1 MPGVPPSSKPPEK
14 RRSPAAEG
22 SEWTRGSSPDAVR
35 RLRRLGETCLWLL
48 VIAAAVIAAFWAA
61 GQLRLVIL
69 PVGVALVLATFLHP
83 PAVAL
88 RRRGLPDGLAAL
100 LVLVAALGG
109 IGGLVALLAPQTIEE
124 FGELDAGVLGGIETI
139 QRWFIEG
146 PLDLSQDQIDRA
158 VEQVE
163 DQLRESAE
171 VLGRGAL
178 MGALMM
184 VEAIAAGLLAI
195 VVLFFFLKDG
205 ERIWAWLCG
214 LAPPHRRE
222 VIREAGNRSWTA
234 LAGFLRGQALVA
246 LFDAVFIG
254 IALVLIGVPL
264 VLPLVVLTF
273 FAAFV
278 PIVGAVTAGAAAVL
292 VALVFEGFVPAL
304 LVLGAVIAVQQIES
318 NIFEPVVVGKT
329 VKLHPLAILLAVALG
344 LAIAGILGALVA
356 APLVAV
362 GSAVLSYLREA
373 STASDETATGS

>member
-1 MPGVPPSSKPPEK
+1 MSPSGEPFRERRTAAADDPGWN
-14 RRSPAAEG
+14 RAAA
-22 SEWTRGSSPDAVR
+22 PDAVR
-35 RLRRLGETCLWLL
+35 RLQRVGEICLWLL
-48 VIAAAVIAAFWAA
+48 IIAVAVIAAFWAA
-61 GQLRLVIL
+61 GRLRVVIL
-69 PVGVALVLATFLHP
+69 PVGLALVLATFLHP
-83 PAVAL
+83 PTVAL

-100 LVLVAALGG
+100 AVLVAALGG
-109 IGGLVALLAPQTIEE
+109 IAGLVAVLAPQTIDE
-124 FGELDAGVLGGIETI
+124 FGELDTGVLGGIEEI
-139 QRWFIEG
+139 QRWLIEG
-146 PLDLSQDQIDRA
+146 PLDLSQDQVDRA
-158 VEQVE
+158 VTQVE
-163 DQLRESAE
+163 EQLRESAG
-171 VLGRGAL
+171 VLAHGAL
-178 MGALMM
+178 TGALLV
-184 VEAIAAGLLAI
+184 VEAIAAAVLAI

-205 ERIWAWLCG
+205 ERIWDWLCG

-222 VIREAGNRSWTA
+222 DMREIGDRSWTA

-356 APLVAV
+356 TPIVAV
-362 GSAVLSYLREA
+362 GGAVLTFLRER
-373 STASDETATGS
+373 SDETR

>member
-1 MPGVPPSSKPPEK
+1 
-14 RRSPAAEG
+14 
-22 SEWTRGSSPDAVR
+22 VR
-35 RLRRLGETCLWLL
+35 RLRRVGEVCLWLL
-48 VIAAAVIAAFWAA
+48 IIAAAVIAAFWAA
-61 GQLRLVIL
+61 AQLLVVIL
-69 PVGVALVLATFLHP
+69 PVGLALVLATFLHP
-83 PAVAL
+83 PTVAL
-88 RRRGLPDGLAAL
+88 CRRNVPDGLAAL
-100 LVLVAALGG
+100 LVIAVALGA

-124 FGELDAGVLGGIETI
+124 FGELDAGVLGGIEAI
-139 QRWFIEG
+139 QRWLIEG
-146 PLDLSQDQIDRA
+146 PLDLSPDQVDRA

-163 DQLRESAE
+163 EQLRESAG
-171 VLGRGAL
+171 VLAHGVVAGAMRL
-178 MGALMM
+178 I
-184 VEAIAAGLLAI
+184 EAIAAGLLAI

-205 ERIWAWLCG
+205 ERIWGWLWG
-214 LAPPHRRE
+214 LAPPHRRDD
-222 VIREAGNRSWTA
+222 IREAGDRSWAA

-264 VLPLVVLTF
+264 VLPLVVITF

-318 NIFEPVVVGKT
+318 NIFEPFIVGKT

-356 APLVAV
+356 TPIVAV
-362 GSAVLSYLREA
+362 GGAVLSFLREK
-373 STASDETATGS
+373 SGDEAAAEGSRAG